1 MDYFS
6 NIDIETVVI
15 ISASLVTIVGAIVG
29 IIWWGIV
36 KPISFVKV
44 KFAVIDTRLDGM
56 DRQLDKIEKSIRM
69 LVDGMRGKKIS
80 EASSPIS
87 LTKYGVELKKK
98 INVDALIVKYSDELE
113 IPNEWNEYQ
122 IQQAC
127 LDFADN
133 SLLDLFSD
141 DERGLFEKVAFDEGI
156 SPDSLLRV
164 CGISLRDHKLE
175 SYGRSIENI
184 DKHAPKTPK

>member
-1 MDYFS
+1 MTPH
-6 NIDIETVVI
+6 DIYIFVGILAGILTVIGII
-15 ISASLVTIVGAIVG
+15 ISAF
-29 IIWWGIV
+29 WWGIV

-44 KFAVIDTRLDGM
+44 KFAITDTRLDGM
-56 DRQLDKIEKSIRM
+56 DRQLDKIDKNIRM

-80 EASSPIS
+80 EASSPIA

-98 INVDALIVKYSDELE
+98 INVDALIVKYSDKLE

-175 SYGRSIENI
+175 SYGRSVENI